1 MVEEAQFK
9 LKKLLVELEAI
20 RGRHTELVTVYVP
33 AGYAIVEI
41 INQLKNEQ
49 GTAENIKSKSTRKNV
64 VDALEKVIQHL
75 KLYKKTPE
83 NGLAVFSGNVSEHEG
98 VSDMKVWA
106 VEPPDPLN
114 VKLYW
119 CDQVFRLEPLR
130 DMVKEKEVYGL
141 VVLDTSDATIGL
153 LKGKSIKVLRRLDSI
168 VPGKTGKGGQSAQ
181 RFERVRA
188 GLINDWLKKVAE
200 QTREL
205 IPKDVLGIVVGG
217 PGPIKGKWL
226 DEGYLPTDL
235 RKKVLAVQDTGYAD
249 EHGLEELVD
258 RAKEVFAQA
267 SVAKERA
274 LVQKFLEHLMKGTG
288 LVAYGVNSVIE
299 ALERGAVDTL
309 LVSEEAPYVRL
320 ELEDQR
326 DHGEKRFVR
335 KEEADKPQTCKIC
348 GERMGVMGRMDVID
362 AFKELAEQTGA
373 SIEVISSETR
383 EGEQLL
389 ALGGIAALLRYKQ

>member
-348 GERMGVMGRMDVID
+348 GERMGIMGRMDVID

>member
-49 GTAENIKSKSTRKNV
+49 GTAENIKSKTTRNNV

-83 NGLAVFSGNVSEHEG
+83 NGLAVFSGNISEHEG

-141 VVLDTSDATIGL
+141 IVLDTSDATIGL

-226 DEGYLPTDL
+226 DEGYLPTDM

-335 KEEADKPQTCKIC
+335 KEESDKPQICKIC

>member
-33 AGYAIVEI
+33 AGYSMSDI

-64 VDALEKVIQHL
+64 VDALEKAIQYL
-75 KLYKKTPE
+75 KLYKKTPDH
-83 NGLAVFSGNVSEHEG
+83 GLAVFSGNVSEHEG

-106 VEPPDPLN
+106 VEPPDPLK

-119 CDQVFRLEPLR
+119 CDQVFRLEPLKE
-130 DMVKEKEVYGL
+130 MVKEKEVYGL
-141 VVLDTSDATIGL
+141 VVIDTNDATIGL
-153 LKGKSIKVLRRLDSI
+153 LKGKSIKVLRKLDSI

-188 GLINDWLKKVAE
+188 GLLGDWMKEVAE
-200 QTREL
+200 QLKEL
-205 IPKDVLGIVVGG
+205 MPKDILGIVVGG

-226 DEGYLPTDL
+226 DEGYLPTDIK
-235 RKKVLAVQDTGYAD
+235 KKVLAVQDTGYAD
-249 EHGLEELVD
+249 EHGLEELVE

-267 SVAKERA
+267 AVAKERA
-274 LVQKFLEHLMKGTG
+274 LVQKFLEHLMKNTG
-288 LVAYGVNSVIE
+288 LVAYGINSVVDVIE
-299 ALERGAVDTL
+299 KGAVDTIL
-309 LVSEEAPYVRL
+309 ISEEAPYVRL

-335 KEEADKPQTCKIC
+335 TEEADKPQTCKIC

-362 AFKELAEQTGA
+362 ALKELAEQTGA
-373 SIEVISSETR
+373 TIEVISKDTR

-389 ALGGIAALLRYKQ
+389 ALGGVAALLRYKL